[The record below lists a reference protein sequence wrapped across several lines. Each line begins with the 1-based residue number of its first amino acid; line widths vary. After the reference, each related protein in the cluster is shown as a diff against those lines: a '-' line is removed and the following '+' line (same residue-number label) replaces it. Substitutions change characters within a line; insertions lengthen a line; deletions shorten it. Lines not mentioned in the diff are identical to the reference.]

1 MDKFQ
6 HGFLFKQVDD
16 ALHQLAFLFVLYA
29 LQILPFAVNHAFPFH
44 KETHMDCVEQQAG
57 IVAQPETQYHVEH
70 ELDGLIEHF
79 GAVIDSC
86 FVVIF
91 ASRQFID
98 GYDGRWEAKHI
109 FLDTVQLPVNQYFA
123 ASGSAERHA
132 RIVFHSV
139 ISYSFHTYK
148 SRKIPFYGK

>member
-1 MDKFQ
+1 MICV
-6 HGFLFKQVDD
+6 KQ
-16 ALHQLAFLFVLYA
+16 Q
-29 LQILPFAVNHAFPFH
+29 
-44 KETHMDCVEQQAG
+44 TG
-57 IVAQPETQYHVEH
+57 IVAQPEAQYHVEH

-79 GAVIDSC
+79 GTVIDSY
-86 FVVIF
+86 FIVIL

-98 GYDGRWEAKHI
+98 GYDGLREAEHI

-148 SRKIPFYGK
+148 SRKIPFYGKQKQQ